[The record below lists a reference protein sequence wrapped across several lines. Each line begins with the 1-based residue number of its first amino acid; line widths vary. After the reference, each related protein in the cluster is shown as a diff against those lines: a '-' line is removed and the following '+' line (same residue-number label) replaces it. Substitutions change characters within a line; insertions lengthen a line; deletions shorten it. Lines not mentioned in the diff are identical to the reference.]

1 MRSTSRKVC
10 VRRSLWAQRVVVPM
24 TFVGLVLFLSTA
36 AVGQAST
43 SLRGTVTDPSGGM
56 IGGAKVVL
64 ANSESKTE
72 RTATTGDQGEYQF
85 LFLPPGSY
93 TLTVT
98 ATGFKR
104 YEITAVQLL
113 VNTPATINA
122 QLKVG
127 GASEVID
134 VTKLTAVGRVVFG
147 STLELEP
154 QDGGTKVVY
163 QLVGDDE
170 RGQRR
175 RYSNRAQA
183 RPEGGDVEEEVADVA
198 ELPPA
203 RLAQERLGI
212 GHPCRGV
219 PQATCDRIA
228 ALLDRGVRDQAR
240 KH

>member
-1 MRSTSRKVC
+1 MRSTTCGVC

-24 TFVGLVLFLSTA
+24 TFVCLVLLISTA

-43 SLRGTVTDPSGGM
+43 SLRGTVTDPSGGT

-93 TLTVT
+93 ALTVP

-104 YEITAVQLL
+104 YEIAAVHLL
-113 VNTPATINA
+113 VNPPATINA

-134 VTKLTAVGRVVFG
+134 VT
-147 STLELEP
+147 
-154 QDGGTKVVY
+154 
-163 QLVGDDE
+163 
-170 RGQRR
+170 
-175 RYSNRAQA
+175 
-183 RPEGGDVEEEVADVA
+183 
-198 ELPPA
+198 
-203 RLAQERLGI
+203 
-212 GHPCRGV
+212 
-219 PQATCDRIA
+219 A
-228 ALLDRGVRDQAR
+228 A
-240 KH
+240 